1 MYEYLRGKLAHS
13 TPQKATVDVSGVG
26 YCLHISIATFQKLP
40 KIGEEVKLYTSFVV
54 REDSQRLF
62 GFLTLDERDFFE
74 TLNDISGI
82 GPRISISI
90 LGHMTLSDLH
100 LAVEHA
106 DTKAI
111 TKIPGIG
118 KKMAERLV
126 LELRDKFQKG
136 GREKIALT
144 SQEAKGVVGDAIGA
158 LVNLGYKAPDAH
170 KAVSKI
176 LSERDEEPPLA
187 ELISLAL
194 KTRNL

>member
-1 MYEYLRGKLAHS
+1 MFEYLRGRLAHS
-13 TPQKATVDVSGVG
+13 SPHKAVIDISGVG
-26 YCLHISIATFQKLP
+26 YCLQISIATFEKLP
-40 KIGEEVKLYTSFVV
+40 KMGEEVQLYTSFVV

-62 GFLTLDERDFFE
+62 GFLTLEERDFFE

-100 LAVEHA
+100 LAVDHA

-118 KKMAERLV
+118 KKMAERLI
-126 LELRDKFQKG
+126 LELRDKFQKSSK
-136 GREKIALT
+136 EKISLPFK
-144 SQEAKGVVGDAIGA
+144 EAKGVVGDAMNA
-158 LVNLGYKAPDAH
+158 LMNLGYKAPDAQQ
-170 KAVSKI
+170 AVLKI
-176 LSERDEEPPLA
+176 VSERGEEPSLA

-194 KTRNL
+194 KARKQ